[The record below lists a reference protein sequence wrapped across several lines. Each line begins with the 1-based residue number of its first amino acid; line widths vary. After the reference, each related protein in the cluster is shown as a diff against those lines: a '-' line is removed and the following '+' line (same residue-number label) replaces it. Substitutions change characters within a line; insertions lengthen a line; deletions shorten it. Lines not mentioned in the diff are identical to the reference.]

1 MQKQPD
7 PQPVSKAV
15 CHKLECL
22 GDFLAAYP
30 AGIRAGQY
38 YYLELFAGPDFVSCK
53 ETGATVPGLS
63 RRAVKVK
70 PGFGGY
76 ILVKPGSLAE
86 TGQPAAGENPLTI
99 RGNLIQNT
107 TLRRIF
113 DLIPRSSSIFCIID
127 PPGYRRLRWTTMKKL
142 ITSGTNWQGQRM
154 DLLLLLPVE
163 MAIVKNL
170 NRPECAASLTRF
182 FGTTSWKEI
191 NSGLTSGR
199 ISAPR
204 ARDMLADIY
213 TSGLKSLGYRHVES
227 LNPFK
232 PGHAPLYYIVWA
244 SDGESRLKQIKT
256 IWSKTRFLPGEMFH
270 QQ

>member
-22 GDFLAAYP
+22 GDFLAIYSTLIK
-30 AGIRAGQY
+30 AGRY
-38 YYLELFAGPDFVSCK
+38 YYLELFAGQEFYTCK
-53 ETGATVPGLS
+53 ETGVTVPGLS
-63 RRAVKVK
+63 RRAVSVR

-76 ILVKPGSLAE
+76 ILVKPANSPE
-86 TGQPAAGENPLTI
+86 TAWPTAGDNLLTV

-113 DLIPRSSSIFCIID
+113 DRIPRSSSIFCIID

-154 DLLLLLPVE
+154 DLLMLLPVE

-170 NRPECAASLTRF
+170 NRPKCAASLTRF
-182 FGTTSWKEI
+182 FGTTAWKEI
-191 NSGLTSGR
+191 NNSLVSGR
-199 ISAPR
+199 ISAPK
-204 ARDMLADIY
+204 AREMLVEIY

-227 LNPFK
+227 LNPVK
-232 PGHAPLYYIVWA
+232 PNRTPLYYIIWA
-244 SDGESRLKQIKT
+244 SDSDSRLKQIKN

>member
-22 GDFLAAYP
+22 GDFLAVYS
-30 AGIRAGQY
+30 AGIKGGQY
-38 YYLELFAGPDFVSCK
+38 YYLELFAGQETYTCK
-53 ETGATVPGLS
+53 ETGVTVPGLS
-63 RRAVKVK
+63 RRALKVK

-76 ILVKPGSLAE
+76 ILVKPGNSPE
-86 TGQPAAGENPLTI
+86 PARAGAGDNPLTI
-99 RGNLIQNT
+99 RGNLIQSA

-113 DLIPRSSSIFCIID
+113 DRIPRSSSIFCVID

-154 DLLLLLPVE
+154 DLMLLLPVE
-163 MAIVKNL
+163 MAIIKNL

-182 FGTTSWKEI
+182 FGTTAWQET
-191 NSGLTSGR
+191 NSGLVSGR
-199 ISAPR
+199 ISTPK
-204 ARDMLADIY
+204 ARDMLVEIY

-227 LNPFK
+227 LNPVK
-232 PGHAPLYYIVWA
+232 PGHAPLYYIIWA
-244 SDGESRLKQIKT
+244 SDGESRLKQIKN
-256 IWSKTRFLPGEMFH
+256 IWGKTRFLPGEMFH

>member
-7 PQPVSKAV
+7 PQPVSKKV

-22 GDFLAAYP
+22 GDFLAVYSP
-30 AGIRAGQY
+30 GIKAGQY
-38 YYLELFAGPDFVSCK
+38 YYLEPFAGQEFYTCR
-53 ETGATVPGLS
+53 ETGVTVPGLS
-63 RRAVKVK
+63 RRALMVK

-76 ILVKPGSLAE
+76 ILVKPGNSPE
-86 TGQPAAGENPLTI
+86 TARPAAGGNLITI
-99 RGNLIQNT
+99 QGNLIQNA

-113 DLIPRSSSIFCIID
+113 DRIPRSSSIFCIID

-154 DLLLLLPVE
+154 DLLLLLPME

-182 FGTTSWKEI
+182 FGTTAWKEI
-191 NSGLTSGR
+191 NSSLASGK
-199 ISAPR
+199 ISTPA
-204 ARDMLADIY
+204 ARDMLVEIY

-227 LNPFK
+227 LNPVK
-232 PGHAPLYYIVWA
+232 TGRAPLYYIVWA

-256 IWSKTRFLPGEMFH
+256 TWSKTRFLPGEMFH